1 MTGYLKQTKKES
13 LAISH
18 SQFLSL
24 VYHDLFDYPL
34 TKDELWYWQI
44 GESQEP
50 KHIVGRLGKTL
61 FLEGKEKNILKRL
74 AKARASK
81 KKIAI
86 ARRAAGILALLPT
99 VKMVG
104 VSGGLSMN
112 NAAEDDD
119 IDLVII
125 TAVDTLWITRLLSFV
140 LLWAAGLKL
149 RRFGEK
155 ELADKLCLNM
165 WITQGSLG
173 FAPRYD
179 VYTAHEIV
187 QIKALKDKER
197 AYQRFLTENAWVR
210 SFFPN
215 AFDVSFKLS
224 QRTSTKGDALISR
237 VINYALQNLLRLFD
251 LPAYLLQ
258 SRYMAGKKTKEMVE
272 RGRAMFHPLPW
283 NKTVPE
289 MFFSR
294 LERMA
299 QGKLSPHR
307 LYSQITD

>member
-1 MTGYLKQTKKES
+1 MTGYPKQTKKES
-13 LAISH
+13 LAVSH
-18 SQFLSL
+18 SRFLAL

-34 TKDELWYWQI
+34 TRDELWYWQM

-50 KHIVGRLGKTL
+50 KHIVERFGNIV
-61 FLEGKEKNILKRL
+61 FLEGREKNILKRL
-74 AKARASK
+74 GKARASK

-86 ARRAAGILALLPT
+86 ARRAAGVLALLPT

-112 NAAEDDD
+112 NADENDD
-119 IDLVII
+119 IDLIII

-165 WITQGSLG
+165 WITQGNLG

-179 VYTAHEIV
+179 VYTAHEIA
-187 QIKALKDKER
+187 QIKVLKDKECV
-197 AYQRFLTENAWVR
+197 YKKLLKENAWVR

-224 QRTSTKGDALISR
+224 QKTGTKGDALISKI
-237 VINYALQNLLRLFD
+237 INYALQNLLRLFD
-251 LPAYLLQ
+251 LAAYLLQ
-258 SRYMAGKKTKEMVE
+258 SRYMAGKKTKEKVE

-283 NKTVPE
+283 NKTVPD
-289 MFFSR
+289 MFLSR